1 MKTMNRP
8 PILRGRVYRARVSDL
23 GDEYYLVVSNNRR
36 NAQLPHVLAV
46 RLTLATKPAMASI
59 VELPAHEPFRG
70 WALCDEID
78 RIYHDEITDDLG
90 PMSPPTMRR
99 VEHALRAA
107 LTL

>member
-1 MKTMNRP
+1 MSKP
-8 PILRGRVYRARVSDL
+8 LVLRGRVYRARVSDL

-36 NAQLPHVLAV
+36 NAQLAHVLAV
-46 RLTLATKPAMASI
+46 RLTLTRKPAMASI
-59 VELPAHEPFRG
+59 VDLPAHEPFRG

-90 PMSPPTMRR
+90 PLSPSTMRR
-99 VEHALRAA
+99 IEHALRAA